1 MKILVLHDY
10 LVLNGATK
18 VLIDYLK
25 ILSKLNYEITLL
37 IKYNLEDENYFV
49 EDIPKDIIYKFIF
62 DKKRYDEY
70 FGKNTSLLKKIK
82 KEYFRQLSK
91 IQMINRIKEEEKKY
105 DLTIDFSQIL
115 LGKKF
120 RLKNPIIAWNH
131 ENLLK
136 KSGTNYLKS
145 IESLKKS
152 YKNYNKIVSITEKMK
167 DIFISEL
174 NIEEKKCEI
183 LYNPLD
189 IKFIEKKSL
198 ENVPEKYKKLLDN
211 DYFLQVSR
219 LVYEKNLL
227 ELIEIYK
234 KLKEKGV
241 KEKLY
246 IIGEGEEKEKIVKLI
261 KKLGLEKDVLL
272 LGKFKN
278 PYPFFKNA
286 KLFLHTAISESFGMV
301 LIESMI
307 FKVPVFAYNC
317 PIGPSDILGINSQN
331 GILIPLHDKEKY
343 VEKVVEILKNK
354 SIYGRYQEKGV
365 SKACN
370 YSTEKVSIQLDK
382 MLKKIK
388 K

>member
-25 ILSKLNYEITLL
+25 ILSKLNYKITLL

-246 IIGEGEEKEKIVKLI
+246 IIGEGEEKEKIVN
-261 KKLGLEKDVLL
+261 
-272 LGKFKN
+272 KF
-278 PYPFFKNA
+278 
-286 KLFLHTAISESFGMV
+286 
-301 LIESMI
+301 
-307 FKVPVFAYNC
+307 
-317 PIGPSDILGINSQN
+317 
-331 GILIPLHDKEKY
+331 
-343 VEKVVEILKNK
+343 
-354 SIYGRYQEKGV
+354 R
-365 SKACN
+365 
-370 YSTEKVSIQLDK
+370 
-382 MLKKIK
+382 
-388 K
+388 